1 MTTEK
6 VLLTAEDLLRLQDDQ
21 HRYEL
26 LDGELVELSLAG
38 GRHGK
43 VMARITSPLTVFV
56 DTHGLGE
63 VLCGD
68 PGIILRRNPDRVR
81 APDVCFIAR
90 DRVPAGGLPS
100 GYLEIRTYQLL
111 F

>member
-43 VMARITSPLTVFV
+43 VMAKHVTKRKAWKGRRQAAHASVSV
-56 DTHGLGE
+56 DSTRLGGPVAAE
-63 VLCGD
+63 
-68 PGIILRRNPDRVR
+68 
-81 APDVCFIAR
+81 A
-90 DRVPAGGLPS
+90 AGTG
-100 GYLEIRTYQLL
+100 
-111 F
+111 